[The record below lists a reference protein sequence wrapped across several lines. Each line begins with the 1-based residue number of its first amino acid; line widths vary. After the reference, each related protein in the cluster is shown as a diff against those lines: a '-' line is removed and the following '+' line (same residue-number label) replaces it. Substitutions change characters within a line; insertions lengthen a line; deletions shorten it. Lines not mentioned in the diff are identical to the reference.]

1 MHAFPHTAAPA
12 VAATPAAGTER
23 WLVSTLVTAAVLLA
37 AAALVSFGFLVD
49 PRLGTLALIAAAMIT
64 LLGFVSLHLA
74 IGLGAALRSVPEE
87 RRSRL

>member
-12 VAATPAAGTER
+12 LSATPAAGTER
-23 WLVSTLVTAAVLLA
+23 WLLSTLMTATVLLVT
-37 AAALVSFGFLVD
+37 AALVSFGFLID
-49 PRLGTLALIAAAMIT
+49 PRLGTLALIAAATIT

-87 RRSRL
+87 RRANF